1 MKIPIYIFSLI
12 AIIGFVINGMP
23 AESSSTV
30 ITNESDSLVTKEKAM
45 FTKNIKSEKEWKN
58 LLSEEQFH
66 ILREKGTERAFT
78 GEYWDNHERGNYSC
92 AGCGQF
98 LFESGTKFESGCG
111 WPSFYNPAKS
121 ENIVTKDDFSH
132 GMHRIEVLCSN
143 CGGHLGHVFEDGPE
157 PTGLRYCINSAS
169 LTFEKK

>member
-1 MKIPIYIFSLI
+1 MKIPIYIFSLT
-12 AIIGFVINGMP
+12 AIIGFVINSMP
-23 AESSSTV
+23 ALSNSTV

-78 GEYWDNHERGNYSC
+78 GIYWDNHERGNYSC

-98 LFESGTKFESGCG
+98 LFESETKFESGCG